1 LTREERTRDEVARLP
16 YGVVVVVRRH
26 VFVRDVGQQHLQVRQ
41 QGRDFLR
48 VEDGGVDQQLRA
60 AGRHEGGIGLDL
72 LLDLLERRLA
82 DACGGLDR
90 RGLTR
95 RRIRSGFP
103 SHVGPLRPSL
113 AGVRRLSGRTLP

>member
-1 LTREERTRDEVARLP
+1 
-16 YGVVVVVRRH
+16 

-41 QGRDFLR
+41 QGRHFLR
-48 VEDGGVDQQLRA
+48 LEDGGVDLQLRA
-60 AGRHEGGIGLDL
+60 AGRHEGRIGLDL
-72 LLDLLERRLA
+72 VLDLIERKLDRLEPRLA
-82 DACGGLDR
+82 DRCGGLDR

-103 SHVGPLRPSL
+103 SHVGPLRPSM